1 MYDIIYMNINIYM
14 QIHVNIFQIYAVCVR
29 LYIHKYTQ
37 HTHIYYVNKPLFWMR
52 LKSTNIISW
61 QR

>member
-37 HTHIYYVNKPLFWMR
+37 HTHILFKQTFI
-52 LKSTNIISW
+52 LDAIKEY
-61 QR
+61 